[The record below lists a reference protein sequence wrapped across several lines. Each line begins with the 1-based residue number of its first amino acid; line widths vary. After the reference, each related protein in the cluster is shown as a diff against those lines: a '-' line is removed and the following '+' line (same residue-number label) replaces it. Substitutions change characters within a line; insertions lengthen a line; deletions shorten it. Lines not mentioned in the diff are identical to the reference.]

1 MNVASEIGKRCS
13 RCCEWLPADAFR
25 PNPRLL
31 SGLHSWCRLVPR
43 EGMRE
48 WRAEHREELNARRR
62 VGPFPTVCADCGRRS
77 RLVCAC
83 QVRCPDCQAAM
94 LRARKR

>member
-13 RCCEWLPADAFR
+13 RCSAWLPAAAFSV
-25 PNPRLL
+25 NTRLS
-31 SGLHSWCRLVPR
+31 SGLSSWCRSCQ
-43 EGMRE
+43 
-48 WRAEHREELNARRR
+48 REEMRRA
-62 VGPFPTVCADCGRRS
+62 GPFPTVCADCGETFAARVRT
-77 RLVCAC
+77 